1 MRSWKKP
8 TPEQVD
14 KAVALLV
21 YYEHYRGFF
30 DRLENPEW
38 VEPLWERG
46 FFRQPPHPIREEERV
61 HFPPWPEAK
70 YLARMAKHK
79 PELVAR
85 IILEM
90 EDTENALSLKT
101 SWMPLLPCLLTSPH
115 DLWRKRKSGLKSHTS
130 SCQKKLGN

>member
-1 MRSWKKP
+1 MQSWKKP

-21 YYEHYRGFF
+21 YYEHYRYFF

-46 FFRQPPHPIREEERV
+46 FFRQPPHPIREEGGV
-61 HFPPWPEAK
+61 HFPQWPEAK

-79 PELVAR
+79 PELVAG

-90 EDTENALSLKT
+90 EDTENAVVLE
-101 SWMPLLPCLLTSPH
+101 
-115 DLWRKRKSGLKSHTS
+115 DLVDAA
-130 SCQKKLGN
+130 